1 MTALEEKFKVFE
13 EEFFKWKDDM
23 ESKYNNLS
31 GKLIKITEK
40 LEDIR
45 EMVNYNHEY
54 GLPAG
59 YYLKWIAPMGEATK

>member
-31 GKLIKITEK
+31 GKLTKITEK
-40 LEDIR
+40 LDEIR
-45 EMVNYNHEY
+45 TMVNYNHEY

-59 YYLKWIAPMGEATK
+59 YYLSWIAPMEAKD